1 MRANEFVQ
9 EALKPS
15 QYRRLIK
22 GWDESRLSDAF
33 QQWPGDK
40 NRRATR
46 LYFDLP
52 ASESVTPPNPEV
64 SDKLQQLGY
73 EVVDYTQGLA
83 RKKTGNQ
90 NPTKIGK
97 ILAAASSKGDR
108 EAIAVLKQFQNDP
121 KRSATQAEYMGVVS
135 RHPYDVAG
143 MSTDRGWTSC
153 QDLVKG
159 SQCAYVPADIK
170 AGTVVAY
177 MITKADKNIE
187 NPVGRILL
195 KPYINKNKETAYAP
209 HKEEFGS
216 VTVGFRQAVYKF
228 AKWLND
234 QQGISG
240 GFRLHPDVYDSD
252 GGYESPAIMTIPPDA
267 TEQQLINLVS
277 RNGNHIQS
285 ILLAGITPS
294 EQVQLAAVRQDGGA
308 IRWLFYAGISPSQE
322 VKDTALDNGW

>member
-1 MRANEFVQ
+1 MV
-9 EALKPS
+9 
-15 QYRRLIK
+15 K
-22 GWDESRLSDAF
+22 GWDKTRLEKVF
-33 QQWPGDK
+33 QQWPGEK
-40 NRRATR
+40 NRTATR
-46 LYFDLP
+46 LYFDFPSSQPEALP
-52 ASESVTPPNPEV
+52 PDWVA
-64 SDKLQQLGY
+64 DKIQQLGY
-73 EVVDYTQGLA
+73 DIVDYRQGLA

-97 ILAAASSKGDR
+97 ILSAAAQQGDD
-108 EAIAVLKQFQNDP
+108 EANNALRLFQNDWQ
-121 KRSATQAEYMGVVS
+121 RTSTRAEYRGVVS

-153 QDLVKG
+153 QDLTRG
-159 SQCAYVPADIK
+159 SQCEYVPRDIR
-170 AGTVVAY
+170 AGTLVAY
-177 MITKADKNIE
+177 MINKDDDNIE
-187 NPVGRILL
+187 KPVGRILL

-216 VTVGFRQAVYKF
+216 VTAGFRQAVYKF

-277 RNGNHIQS
+277 RNGNYIQS

-294 EQVQLAAVRQDGGA
+294 EQVQLAAVTQYGDA
-308 IRWLFYAGISPSQE
+308 IRWLFGAGIQPSQAVRDAAE
-322 VKDTALDNGW
+322 DNGW